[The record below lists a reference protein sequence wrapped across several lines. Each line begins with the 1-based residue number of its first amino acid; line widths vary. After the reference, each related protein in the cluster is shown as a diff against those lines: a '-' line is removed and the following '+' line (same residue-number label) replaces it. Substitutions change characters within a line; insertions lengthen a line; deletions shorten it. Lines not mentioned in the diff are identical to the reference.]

1 MKIEWWKLARRGA
14 MAAIVAC
21 CVVGLTGC
29 GDDDGEADS
38 EAITYYFDW
47 SETDGD
53 EGEGSITITVSGT
66 EFSGTLEVTKFTNE
80 GGTYTYG
87 ISGDLTDTGF
97 EGMDARGRTWTVEI
111 DGTSITGSYYDPSG
125 GETGTVTLR

>member
-14 MAAIVAC
+14 MAAIIGCFAIGVI
-21 CVVGLTGC
+21 GC
-29 GDDDGEADS
+29 GDDDGTTESDAV
-38 EAITYYFDW
+38 TYYFNW

-53 EGEGSITITVSGT
+53 EGEGSMTITVEGT
-66 EFSGTLEVTKFTNE
+66 TFSGTLEVTKFTNE

-87 ISGDLTDTGF
+87 ISGDLTATGLS
-97 EGMDARGRTWTVEI
+97 GVDARGRSWNVVI
-111 DGTSITGSYYDPSG
+111 DGASISGSYYDPDG